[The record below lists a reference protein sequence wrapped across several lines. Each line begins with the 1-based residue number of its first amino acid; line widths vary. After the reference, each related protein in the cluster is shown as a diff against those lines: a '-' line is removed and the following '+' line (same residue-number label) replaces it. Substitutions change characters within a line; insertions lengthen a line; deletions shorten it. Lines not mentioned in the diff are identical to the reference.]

1 MLFRESAEAV
11 SVDQAWSDLRHHL
24 DWTKGEPTIVF
35 LAAQSHDQVDDL
47 RERTVLWCRRNRE
60 RWTLC
65 EPDAGF
71 VDWLRRELPRSGVL
85 WLDLWE
91 EGRRTEVLHAL
102 NELRIRLSCLGGGCL
117 VLCGPVPLL
126 GESAC
131 EAADLWSV
139 RSFAH
144 VVRAVLTP
152 PGAPHPATENVE
164 WKPEILGG
172 EGYRSTW
179 RLTIPDQ
186 LRTPE
191 AGVAL
196 QEVGRARSLLPADPV
211 GARRVLDDS
220 RISDSPIRRIV
231 FGLTRAE
238 IAGLLGDGVGAEANL
253 ASVMV
258 GLRGLPRSFRA
269 DAADAVMQVGGLF
282 GAYDAAAEAAEESL
296 GIAREVSEELATPE
310 SRRDLAISLDNVGR
324 VAEQRGDLE
333 AADRYYKESVTILRE
348 IAELVGT
355 PQAIEDLVLALGS
368 RVRIAAELG
377 GSALAEQ
384 LEAEPSNLEEIVVE
398 NRS

>member
-1 MLFRESAEAV
+1 MLFRESAESV

-60 RWTLC
+60 RWTLY
-65 EPDAGF
+65 EPDAGS

-102 NELRIRLSCLGGGCL
+102 NELRIRLSRSGGGCL
-117 VLCGPVPLL
+117 VICGPVPLL
-126 GESAC
+126 GESAY

-179 RLTIPDQ
+179 RLTVPDQ

-238 IAGLLGDGVGAEANL
+238 IAGLLGDGIGAEANL

-269 DAADAVMQVGGLF
+269 DAADAVMQVGEFF

-355 PQAIEDLVLALGS
+355 SQAIEDLVLALGS
-368 RVRIAAELG
+368 RAHIAAEVDD
-377 GSALAEQ
+377 SALAEQ
-384 LEAEPSNLEEIVVE
+384 LEAELSNLEAIVVE

>member
-1 MLFRESAEAV
+1 MLFRESAESV

-60 RWTLC
+60 RWTLY
-65 EPDAGF
+65 EPDAGS

-102 NELRIRLSCLGGGCL
+102 NELRIRLSCSGGSCL
-117 VLCGPVPLL
+117 VICGPVPLL
-126 GESAC
+126 GESAY

-179 RLTIPDQ
+179 RLTVPDQ

-238 IAGLLGDGVGAEANL
+238 IAGLLGDGIGAEANL

-269 DAADAVMQVGGLF
+269 DAADAVMQVGEFF

>member
-1 MLFRESAEAV
+1 MLFRESAESV

-35 LAAQSHDQVDDL
+35 LAAQSHDQVDGL

-60 RWTLC
+60 RWTLY
-65 EPDAGF
+65 EPDAGS

-102 NELRIRLSCLGGGCL
+102 NELRIRLSCSGGSCL
-117 VLCGPVPLL
+117 VICGPVPLL
-126 GESAC
+126 GESAY

-179 RLTIPDQ
+179 RLTVPDQ

-238 IAGLLGDGVGAEANL
+238 IAGLLGDGIGAEANL

-269 DAADAVMQVGGLF
+269 DAADAVMQVGEFF